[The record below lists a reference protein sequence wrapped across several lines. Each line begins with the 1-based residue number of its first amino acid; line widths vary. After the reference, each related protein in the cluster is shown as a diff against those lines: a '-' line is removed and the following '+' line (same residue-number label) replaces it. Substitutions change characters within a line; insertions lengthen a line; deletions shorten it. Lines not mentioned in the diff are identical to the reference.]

1 MAKFTRAEV
10 RNILGEAHTE
20 EIENK
25 LVALHLGVIDPM
37 KDELANAK
45 AEIEKLGGV
54 QKELDSLK
62 KQAAETEDW
71 KAKYEKEHSDF
82 DEYKGKV
89 DKDKQ
94 EANIKTLYRALLK
107 ENKVDEKRIDSIIK
121 VTDFS
126 AMKVDKDGK
135 LDGADKLSEAIKT
148 DWKDFIVTTKE
159 KGTDV
164 ETPPAEDG
172 KKMTKEEIFKI
183 KDTAKRQEAIAQ
195 NIDLFE

>member
-45 AEIEKLGGV
+45 AEIEKLDSV
-54 QKELDSLK
+54 QKELDNLK

-71 KAKYEKEHSDF
+71 KAKFEKEHADF

-107 ENKVDEKRIDSIIK
+107 ENRVDEKRIDSIIK

-126 AMKVDKDGK
+126 SMKVDKDGK

-148 DWKDFIVTTKE
+148 DWKDFIFTTKE

-183 KDTAKRQEAIAQ
+183 KDTTKRQEAIAQ

>member
-10 RNILGEAHTE
+10 RNILGEAHTD

-25 LVALHLGVIDPM
+25 LIALHLGVIDPM
-37 KDELANAK
+37 KDELASAK
-45 AEIEKLGGV
+45 AEIEKLGSV

-62 KQAAETEDW
+62 KQVTENEDW

-164 ETPPAEDG
+164 ETPPAEGG